1 MSATEYQV
9 DVRDVKFILFEQL
22 KIQETL
28 ADAPQYADFDI
39 DFYDSIIDE
48 ATRLAV
54 EVIAPTNH
62 EGDVVGAT
70 FVDGNVICPPS
81 FQEAYDQQAQGGW
94 FAISAKPEFGGMG
107 LPEVVGMSVTE
118 IQSGAN
124 MALSIYTGLTKG
136 VGNLLVEFGSDWFN
150 EVITPKLY
158 TGEWAGTMLLT
169 EAGAGSDVGENRCK
183 AIETDEEDIYLL
195 EGEKIFI
202 SGGDHDMTENII
214 HLVLART
221 PDAEPGTRGLSI
233 FMVPKM
239 LIDEEGNITGPND
252 IICSGIEEKMGIHGS
267 ATCTMA
273 LGTNGPCKAWILGE
287 EGQGMKIM
295 FHLMNEARIFAGLQ
309 GVSVASPAYLNSVAY
324 AKERLQ
330 GPDINNF
337 RDPEAPRVPIV
348 IHPDIRRMLMT
359 QKVMIET
366 MRAFCYDTAF
376 KFDRMHAI
384 DDPTEKQ
391 ALQDE
396 VDLYIPIAKSHCSD
410 MAFQMCSLAVQVLG
424 GYGYCSEYP
433 VEQYM
438 RDSRIT
444 AIYEGA
450 NGIQAMDLM
459 GRKLS
464 MRNGML
470 FMQWLQRITAEF
482 NELEGGEFDDEVEAL
497 AEVRDL
503 VSACGMHLFQ
513 YALGGKLSNAML
525 ESSNLLTLFGVF
537 LLGMTALKQAVVA
550 QDAIDEG
557 CEDADEVFYQGK
569 ILNLKFY
576 VSHILPQAFALAKTI
591 QYGDDSALDEILWP
605 VED

>member
-1 MSATEYQV
+1 V
-9 DVRDVKFILFEQL
+9 
-22 KIQETL
+22 
-28 ADAPQYADFDI
+28 
-39 DFYDSIIDE
+39 
-48 ATRLAV
+48 
-54 EVIAPTNH
+54 
-62 EGDVVGAT
+62 
-70 FVDGNVICPPS
+70 
-81 FQEAYDQQAQGGW
+81 
-94 FAISAKPEFGGMG
+94 
-107 LPEVVGMSVTE
+107 
-118 IQSGAN
+118 
-124 MALSIYTGLTKG
+124 
-136 VGNLLVEFGSDWFN
+136 
-150 EVITPKLY
+150 
-158 TGEWAGTMLLT
+158 
-169 EAGAGSDVGENRCK
+169 
-183 AIETDEEDIYLL
+183 YLL

-214 HLVLART
+214 HVVLARL

-239 LIDEEGNITGPND
+239 MIDEEGNITGPND

-273 LGTNGPCKAWILGE
+273 LGTNGPCKGWILGE

-309 GVSVASPAYLNSVAY
+309 GVSVAAPAYLNSLAY

-366 MRAFCYDTAF
+366 MRGFLYSTAA
-376 KFDRMHAI
+376 KMDELHAT
-384 DDPTEKQ
+384 DDPTKVQ

-396 VDLYIPIAKSHCSD
+396 MDLYIPICKSHCSD
-410 MAFQMCSLAVQVLG
+410 EAFQMTSLAVQVLG

-433 VEQYM
+433 VEQYL

-470 FMQWLQRITAEF
+470 FMQWLQRITAQF
-482 NELEGGEFDDEVEAL
+482 NELEGGEFDEEVEAL

-513 YALGGKLSNAML
+513 YAMSGKLSAAML

-537 LLGMTALKQAVVA
+537 LLGMTALEQAVVA
-550 QDAIDEG
+550 QEALDEG
-557 CEDADEVFYQGK
+557 CEDSDEAFYQGK

-576 VSHILPQAFALAKTI
+576 VSHILPKAFALAKTI
-591 QYGDDSALDEILWP
+591 QSGDDSALDELLFAI
-605 VED
+605 ED

>member
-1 MSATEYQV
+1 MSATEYTV
-9 DVRDVKFILFEQL
+9 DLRDVKFILFEQL
-22 KIQETL
+22 RIQETL
-28 ADAPQYADFDI
+28 AGAPQFADFDL
-39 DFYDSIIDE
+39 DFYDSIIEE
-48 ATRLAV
+48 ATRLSIEA
-54 EVIAPTNH
+54 IAPTNKD
-62 EGDVVGAT
+62 GDVIGARFEGGKVT
-70 FVDGNVICPPS
+70 CPPS
-81 FQEAYDQQAQGGW
+81 FQEAYDLQAQGGW
-94 FAISAKPEFGGMG
+94 FAISASPEHGGMG

-136 VGNLLVEFGSDWFN
+136 VGNLLVEFGSDWLN
-150 EVITPKLY
+150 ETITPKLF

-183 AIETDEEDIYLL
+183 AVETDDEGIYLL

-202 SGGDHDMTENII
+202 SGGDQDLTENII
-214 HLVLART
+214 HVVLARL
-221 PDAEPGTRGLSI
+221 PDADPGTRGLSI

-239 LIDEEGNITGPND
+239 DIDEEGNITGPND

-267 ATCTMA
+267 ATCTMV
-273 LGTNGPCKAWILGE
+273 LGSDGPCRGWLIGE

-309 GVSVASPAYLNSVAY
+309 GVSVAAPAYLNSLAY
-324 AKERLQ
+324 AKDRLQ

-366 MRAFCYDTAF
+366 MRAFLYSTAY
-376 KFDRMHAI
+376 KFDYLKAI
-384 DDPTEKQ
+384 DDPALQQ
-391 ALQDE
+391 ALKDDVE
-396 VDLYIPIAKSHCSD
+396 LYTPICKSHCSD
-410 MAFQMCSLAVQVLG
+410 MAFQMTSLAVQVLG
-424 GYGYCSEYP
+424 GYGYCAEYP
-433 VEQYM
+433 VEQYL
-438 RDSRIT
+438 RDARIT

-470 FMQWLQRITAEF
+470 FMQWLQRITAQF
-482 NELEGGEFDDEVEAL
+482 NELESGDFGDEVEAL

-513 YALGGKLSNAML
+513 YALGGKISNAML

-537 LLGMTALKQAVVA
+537 LLGMTALEQAVVA
-550 QDAIDEG
+550 QEKIDEG
-557 CEDADEVFYQGK
+557 CEESDEAFYQGK
-569 ILNLKFY
+569 VLNLKFY
-576 VSHILPQAFALAKTI
+576 VSHILPQAYGLAKTI
-591 QYGDDSALDEILWP
+591 QSGDDSALDEILFA
-605 VED
+605 VAE

>member
-1 MSATEYQV
+1 MSATEYAV
-9 DVRDVKFILFEQL
+9 DLRDLKFILFEQL
-22 KIQETL
+22 KIQDTL
-28 ADAPQYADFDI
+28 AEAPQFADFDI
-39 DFYDSIIDE
+39 TFYESILEE
-48 ATRLAV
+48 ATKLAI
-54 EVIAPTNH
+54 EAIAPSNKD
-62 EGDVVGAT
+62 GDVIGAT
-70 FVDGNVICPPS
+70 FEDGAVICPPS
-81 FQEAYDQQAQGGW
+81 FREAYDTQVQAGW
-94 FAISAKPEFGGMG
+94 LAISAKPEYGGMG
-107 LPEVVGMSVTE
+107 LPEVIGMAVTDV
-118 IQSGAN
+118 QTGAN
-124 MALSIYTGLTKG
+124 MALSIYSGLTKG
-136 VGNLLVEFGSDWFN
+136 VGNLLVEFGEDWMN
-150 EVITPKLY
+150 EFITPKLY

-183 AIETDEEDIYLL
+183 AVETDEEGVYHL

-202 SGGDHDMTENII
+202 SGGDQDLTENIV
-214 HLVLART
+214 HVVLARL

-233 FMVPKM
+233 FVVPKM
-239 LIDEEGNITGPND
+239 WHDEEGNITGTND

-309 GVSVASPAYLNSVAY
+309 AVSAAAPAYLNSLAY

-366 MRAFCYDTAF
+366 MRGFLYATAA
-376 KFDRMHAI
+376 RMDQLHAT
-384 DDPTEKQ
+384 DDPTEQQSLK
-391 ALQDE
+391 DDME
-396 VDLYIPIAKSHCSD
+396 LYTPICKSHCSD
-410 MAFQMCSLAVQVLG
+410 MAFQMTSLAVQVLG

-470 FMQWLQRITAEF
+470 FMQWLQRVTAQL
-482 NELEGGEFDDEVEAL
+482 NEWEATDFDEEAEAL

-503 VSACGMHLFQ
+503 VSASGMHLFQ
-513 YALGGKLSNAML
+513 YAMGGKLSTAML
-525 ESSNLLTLFGVF
+525 ESSNLLTLFGIF
-537 LLGMTALKQAVVA
+537 LLGMTAMEQAVVA
-550 QDAIDEG
+550 QEALDEG
-557 CEDADEVFYQGK
+557 CEESDEAFYQGK
-569 ILNLKFY
+569 VLNLKFY
-576 VSHILPQAFALAKTI
+576 ISHILPQAQAFAAMI
-591 QYGDDSALDEILWP
+591 QSGDDSALDEVLFAID
-605 VED
+605 E

>member
-1 MSATEYQV
+1 MSATEYAV
-9 DVRDVKFILFEQL
+9 DLRDLKFILFEQL
-22 KIQETL
+22 KIQDTL
-28 ADAPQYADFDI
+28 AEAPQFADFDQT
-39 DFYDSIIDE
+39 FYDSILEE
-48 ATRLAV
+48 ATKLAV
-54 EVIAPTNH
+54 EVIAPTNKD
-62 EGDVVGAT
+62 GDVIGAT
-70 FVDGNVICPPS
+70 FANGTVTCPPS
-81 FQEAYDQQAQGGW
+81 FKEAYDTQVQAGW
-94 FAISAKPEFGGMG
+94 LAISAKPEYGGMG
-107 LPEVVGMSVTE
+107 LPEVMGMAVTDV
-118 IQSGAN
+118 QTGAN
-124 MALSIYTGLTKG
+124 MALSIYSGLTKG
-136 VGNLLVEFGSDWFN
+136 VGNLLVEFGDDWMN

-158 TGEWAGTMLLT
+158 MGEWAGTMLLT

-183 AIETDEEDIYLL
+183 AVPTDEDGVYLL

-202 SGGDHDMTENII
+202 SGGDQDLTENII
-214 HLVLART
+214 HVVLARL

-233 FMVPKM
+233 FMVPKK
-239 LIDEEGNITGPND
+239 LIDEEGNIIGEND
-252 IICSGIEEKMGIHGS
+252 IVCSGIEEKMGIHGS

-273 LGTNGPCKAWILGE
+273 LGANGPCKGWILGE

-309 GVSVASPAYLNSVAY
+309 GVAVAAPAYLNSLAY

-359 QKVMIET
+359 QKVMVET
-366 MRAFCYDTAF
+366 MRAFCYSTAY

-384 DDPTEKQ
+384 DDPTEQQ

-396 VDLYIPIAKSHCSD
+396 VDLYIPICKSHCSD
-410 MAFQMCSLAVQVLG
+410 QAFQMTSLAVQVLG
-424 GYGYCSEYP
+424 GYGYCAEYP
-433 VEQYM
+433 VEQYL
-438 RDSRIT
+438 RDCRIT

-470 FMQWLQRITAEF
+470 FMQWLQRITAQF
-482 NELEGGEFDDEVEAL
+482 NELEGGEFDEEVEAL

-513 YALGGKLSNAML
+513 YAMGGKLSAAML
-525 ESSNLLTLFGVF
+525 ESSNLLSLFGVF
-537 LLGMTALKQAVVA
+537 LLGMTALEQAVVA
-550 QDAIDEG
+550 QEALDEG
-557 CEDADEVFYQGK
+557 CEDSDEAFYQGK

-576 VSHILPQAFALAKTI
+576 VSHILPKAYALAKTI
-591 QYGDDSALDEILWP
+591 QSGDDSALDEILFP
-605 VED
+605 IED